1 MDGVWYRTEQI
12 LTFSGFVTISFLF
25 QHGLSFFGGID
36 NDDDEYDE
44 DHDRAATQ
52 PHLHLHI
59 PGEKGG
65 QCHSGGGHGDGRD
78 GHVMVVVVKLW
89 CDEHD
94 RNLDC
99 GDEEENVDDDPD
111 DDNEDDNDAQEDD
124 EEKVDQDL
132 DDDEEDDDDEDT
144 VTYCHQY
151 FFLNL
156 LEDCWNIELLASKV
170 DALHGHRHHDHHD
183 HDNDHDDYV
192 NHVQRSPV
200 VQIT

>member
-1 MDGVWYRTEQI
+1 M
-12 LTFSGFVTISFLF
+12 
-25 QHGLSFFGGID
+25 
-36 NDDDEYDE
+36 
-44 DHDRAATQ
+44 
-52 PHLHLHI
+52 
-59 PGEKGG
+59 
-65 QCHSGGGHGDGRD
+65 
-78 GHVMVVVVKLW
+78 
-89 CDEHD
+89 
-94 RNLDC
+94 
-99 GDEEENVDDDPD
+99 DDDPD
-111 DDNEDDNDAQEDD
+111 DDDDLVDDEEDDNDAQEDD

-170 DALHGHRHHDHHD
+170 DALHGHHHHHHHDHHD

-200 VQIT
+200 VQITQLAVPFKHLRNRVQKASFKWQLSQTSSSKSSIYHQRHLVNVQFIIEGTLSMLFLMTPTTSWT